1 MGIKELKVLIY
12 KNVNKGVSKVNYN
25 QISNQIIAIDI
36 SIYLYKFSYG
46 GGKSFISNFLNQII
60 MFKKFNITPVY
71 VFDGKPPDEK
81 KDLLQNRK
89 DLKKSKYERKE
100 EIELKIIEVDNNIE
114 KSENDKDSLIFY
126 KDHKKLLNKE
136 LNKLKLSIISLNDLD
151 ISNLKKIFDL
161 LNIKYILADTEA
173 EIVCA
178 DLCNKGF
185 VNGCLSDDTD
195 ILPNNGLIFYTSYN
209 INNEYLIKYDLKI
222 ILQEL
227 EIQYEEFIDLCIL
240 CGCDY
245 TIKIKN
251 IGYVTALKLIKK
263 FKNIETILENIKDIK
278 KHEINEN
285 FINKFN
291 YNKARQIFKNQDF
304 NYTLD
309 DQNKLIDFDLIKTF
323 FDENNIKFDISKL
336 MN

>member
-1 MGIKELKVLIY
+1 MGIKELKILIE
-12 KNVNKGVSKVNYN
+12 KNASKGVSKVNYN
-25 QISNQIIAIDI
+25 EIPNQIIAIDI

-46 GGKSFISNFLNQII
+46 GGKNFISNFLNQIV
-60 MFKKFNITPVY
+60 MFKKFNITPIY

-81 KDLLQNRK
+81 KELLQNRK

-100 EIELKIIEVDNNIE
+100 EIEKKIIEVDNNIE
-114 KSENDKDSLIFY
+114 KNQNDKDSLNFY
-126 KDHKKLLNKE
+126 KDHKNLLNKE

-178 DLCNKGF
+178 NLCNKGL

-195 ILPNNGLIFYTSYN
+195 ILPNNGLIFYTGYN
-209 INNEYLIKYDLKI
+209 VNNEYLIKYDLKI

-227 EIQYEEFIDLCIL
+227 EIEYIEFIDLCIL

-245 TIKIKN
+245 TLKIKN

-263 FKNIETILENIKDIK
+263 YKNIETILENIKDIK
-278 KHEINEN
+278 KHEINED

-304 NYTLD
+304 NYILD
-309 DQNKLIDFDLIKTF
+309 DQNKPIDFDLIKKF

>member
-1 MGIKELKVLIY
+1 MGIKELKILID
-12 KNVNKGVSKVNYN
+12 KNANKGISKVNYN
-25 QISNQIIAIDI
+25 EISNQIIAIDI

-46 GGKSFISNFLNQII
+46 GGKNFISNFLNQIV

-81 KDLLQNRK
+81 KELLQNRK

-100 EIELKIIEVDNNIE
+100 EIEKKLIEVDNNIE
-114 KSENDKDSLIFY
+114 KNENDKDSLIFY

-178 DLCNKGF
+178 NLCNKGL

-195 ILPNNGLIFYTSYN
+195 ILPNNGMIFYTGYN